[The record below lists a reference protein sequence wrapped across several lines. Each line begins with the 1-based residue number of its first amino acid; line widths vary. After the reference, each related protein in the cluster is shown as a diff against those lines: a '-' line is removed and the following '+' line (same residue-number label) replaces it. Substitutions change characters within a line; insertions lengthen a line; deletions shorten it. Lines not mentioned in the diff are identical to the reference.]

1 MIGEKS
7 ESLQKTLSYRWLV
20 WSVLCLCYIVVF
32 FQRLSVGVVRP
43 HLEQAFN
50 LSAVDFGNLI
60 SAYFYAYMIM
70 QIPTGMLADS
80 LGPKITVTIGI
91 ILGGIGSILFGLST
105 NIQAAFI
112 SRLLV
117 GIGVAV
123 IYVCILKVIS
133 NWFYINEFATMVG
146 ITSFIGN
153 LGAIIAQ
160 APLVFLVSALN
171 WRNTFI
177 LIGIISIVLGVITY
191 IVTSNSPEDRGWPS
205 LNKQIKVEKINIKDS
220 FINVCKNP
228 YTWPPFILFAG
239 MYGAFVGLT
248 GGWGMSYL
256 KDVYKMNDIQSS
268 NYIMIALIG
277 VAIGSIAMGKISDKV
292 GKRKLPIIIFNSVA
306 LICWFILLFYKGGSL
321 DKNLLLIIMFI
332 IGFSTSSFVLSWP
345 CGKEVNDPKVAGIS
359 TSIVNM
365 GGFLGS
371 AILPPIMGKIID
383 TYSKTLS
390 IQQTY
395 QKAFLIAIA
404 FIVISLIASLF
415 IKETNCKN
423 IA

>member
-7 ESLQKTLSYRWLV
+7 ESIKKVLNYRWLI

-43 HLEQAFN
+43 DLEQTFN

-70 QIPTGMLADS
+70 QIPTGILADS
-80 LGPKITVTIGI
+80 LGPKITVTVGI
-91 ILGGIGSILFGLST
+91 ILGGIGSILFGLSP
-105 NIQAAFI
+105 NMQIAFI
-112 SRLLV
+112 ARLLV
-117 GIGVAV
+117 GAGVAV

-133 NWFYINEFATMVG
+133 NWFYVNEFATMVG

-153 LGAIIAQ
+153 LGAITAQ
-160 APLVFLVSALN
+160 APLVFLVSILN

-177 LIGIISIVLGVITY
+177 LIGGISILLGIINY
-191 IVTSNSPEDRGWPS
+191 MITSNSPEDKGWPV
-205 LNKQIKVEKINIKDS
+205 LNKQTKTDKVNIKKS
-220 FINVCKNP
+220 FIEVCKNP
-228 YTWPPFILFAG
+228 YTWPPFILFTG
-239 MYGAFVGLT
+239 MYGAFVALT

-256 KDVYKMNDIQSS
+256 KDVYEMTNIQSS
-268 NYIMIALIG
+268 NYITIALIG
-277 VAIGSIAMGKISDKV
+277 VAIGSIAMGKISDKL
-292 GKRKLPIIIFNSVA
+292 GKRKLPIIVFNLIA
-306 LICWFILLFYKGGSL
+306 LICWIVMVFYGGEKL
-321 DKNLLLIIMFI
+321 DKTLLLIIMFI

-371 AILPPIMGKIID
+371 AILPPIMGKVID
-383 TYSKTLS
+383 SYSKTMG
-390 IQQTY
+390 IYQTY

-404 FIVISLIASLF
+404 FVAISLVASLL

-423 IA
+423 VA

>member
-1 MIGEKS
+1 MAEENNEGLKRV
-7 ESLQKTLSYRWLV
+7 LSYRWLV
-20 WSVLCLCYIVVF
+20 WSILCLCYIVVF

-43 HLEQAFN
+43 DLEQTFN

-70 QIPTGMLADS
+70 QIPTGILADS

-91 ILGGIGSILFGLST
+91 LLGGIGSIMFGLSP
-105 NIQAAFI
+105 NIQVAFI

-117 GIGVAV
+117 GAGVAV

-133 NWFYINEFATMVG
+133 NWFYVNEFATMVG

-160 APLVFLVSALN
+160 APLLFLVSILS
-171 WRNTFI
+171 WRNTFV
-177 LIGIISIVLGVITY
+177 LIGAISILLGIITY
-191 IVTSNSPEDRGWPS
+191 IITSNSPEDKGWPS
-205 LNKQIKVEKINIKDS
+205 LNKQKITERINIKES
-220 FINVCKNP
+220 FMNVCKNP

-256 KDVYKMNDIQSS
+256 KDVYKMTDIQSS
-268 NYIMIALIG
+268 NYITMALIG
-277 VAIGSIAMGKISDKV
+277 VAIGSIAMGKISDKL
-292 GKRKLPIIIFNSVA
+292 GKRKLPIIVFNLIS
-306 LICWFILLFYKGGSL
+306 LICWFVLVFGGL
-321 DKNLLLIIMFI
+321 DKGSLLIIMFT

-345 CGKEVNDPKVAGIS
+345 CGKEVNDPKAAGIS

-371 AILPPIMGKIID
+371 AILPPIMGKTID
-383 TYSKTLS
+383 IYTKTMS

-395 QKAFLIAIA
+395 QKSFLVAIVFVSIA
-404 FIVISLIASLF
+404 LIASLV

-423 IA
+423 VA

>member
-1 MIGEKS
+1 MKTKIS
-7 ESLQKTLSYRWLV
+7 EDFKKVLNYRWLV
-20 WSVLCLCYIVVF
+20 WGILCLCYIVVF
-32 FQRLSVGVVRP
+32 FQRLSVGVVRSD
-43 HLEQAFN
+43 LEQAFN
-50 LSAVDFGNLI
+50 LSAVGFGNLI

-70 QIPTGMLADS
+70 QIPTGILADS

-91 ILGGIGSILFGLST
+91 LLGGVGSILFGLAP
-105 NIQAAFI
+105 NIQIAFI
-112 SRLLV
+112 ARLLV
-117 GIGVAV
+117 GAGVAV

-133 NWFYINEFATMVG
+133 NWFYVSEFATMVG

-160 APLVFLVSALN
+160 APLVFLVSILN

-177 LIGIISIVLGVITY
+177 LIGAISILLGIITY
-191 IVTSNSPEDRGWPS
+191 AITSNSPEDKGWPS
-205 LNKQIKVEKINIKDS
+205 LNKKDTTEKINIKDS
-220 FINVCKNP
+220 FIKVCKNK
-228 YTWPPFILFAG
+228 YTWPPFILFTG

-256 KDVYKMNDIQSS
+256 KDVYKMTNIQSS
-268 NYIMIALIG
+268 NYITIALVG
-277 VAIGSIAMGKISDKV
+277 VAIGSIIMGKISDKL
-292 GKRKLPIIIFNSVA
+292 GKRKLPIIVFNLIS
-306 LICWFILLFYKGGSL
+306 LICWFVLVFGNV

-383 TYSKTLS
+383 MYSKTMS

-395 QKAFLIAIA
+395 EKA
-404 FIVISLIASLF
+404 FIVAIVFVSISLIASLT

>member
-1 MIGEKS
+1 MIEKNS
-7 ESLQKTLSYRWLV
+7 EDFKKVLSYRWLV
-20 WSVLCLCYIVVF
+20 WGILCLCYIVVF
-32 FQRLSVGVVRP
+32 FQRLSVGVVKSD
-43 HLEQAFN
+43 LVEVFN

-60 SAYFYAYMIM
+60 SAYFYAYLIM
-70 QIPTGMLADS
+70 QIPTGILADS
-80 LGPKITVTIGI
+80 LGPRITVTIGI
-91 ILGGIGSILFGLST
+91 LLGGVGSILFGLSP
-105 NIQAAFI
+105 NIQVAFI
-112 SRLLV
+112 ARLLV
-117 GIGVAV
+117 GAGVAV

-133 NWFYINEFATMVG
+133 NWFYVNEFATMVG
-146 ITSFIGN
+146 ITSFVGN

-160 APLVFLVSALN
+160 APLVFLVSILN

-177 LIGIISIVLGVITY
+177 LIGLISIILGVITY
-191 IVTSNSPEDRGWPS
+191 IITRNSPEDKGWTS
-205 LNKQIKVEKINIKDS
+205 LNKKNTTEKINIKDS
-220 FINVCKNP
+220 FIKVCKNK

-256 KDVYKMNDIQSS
+256 KDVYKMTDIQSS
-268 NYIMIALIG
+268 NYITIALIG
-277 VAIGSIAMGKISDKV
+277 VAIGSIIMGKISDKL
-292 GKRKLPIIIFNSVA
+292 GKRKLPIVIFNLIS
-306 LICWFILLFYKGGSL
+306 LICWFVLVFGNI
-321 DKNLLLIIMFI
+321 DKNLLLVIMFI

-345 CGKEVNDPKVAGIS
+345 CGKEVNDSKVAGIS

-371 AILPPIMGKIID
+371 SILPPFMGKIID
-383 TYSKTLS
+383 LYSNTLS

-395 QKAFLIAIA
+395 QKAFVVAIV
-404 FIVISLIASLF
+404 FVSISLIASLA